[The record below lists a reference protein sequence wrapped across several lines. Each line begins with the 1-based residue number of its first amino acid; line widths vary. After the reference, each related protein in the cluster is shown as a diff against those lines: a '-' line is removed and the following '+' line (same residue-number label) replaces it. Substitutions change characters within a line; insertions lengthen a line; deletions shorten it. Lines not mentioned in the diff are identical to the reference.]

1 MLGYLKKLNLLN
13 EVFVILKE
21 FKRNEEKNNSLK
33 FHKKIDQML
42 KNKPIVTLDIGASG
56 GFNTE
61 EVFNKKYNKYFKV
74 NAIEPIKKEFDK
86 IKSSN
91 KSNLGFWSED
101 KDLNLYITNDFGA
114 TSVFEPNLENFQFIY
129 NDAQSLKNVEVKN
142 IEKIKCTRIDNYCRA
157 LNIDNIDFIKID
169 TQGSEYDILSGL
181 GKYRPLLIRAE
192 TQTISCY
199 KNMSTFEKVIDLL
212 DQFGYVALNFDQLD
226 SSVLKMPIFVDIIF
240 IPKFENYLNS
250 VIIKNRKDKFVALL
264 KIFSLQKYLHLY
276 NL

>member
-1 MLGYLKKLNLLN
+1 MLRYLKKLNLLN

-21 FKRNEEKNNSLK
+21 LKKNEEKNNSLK
-33 FHKKIDQML
+33 FYKKIDKIL
-42 KNKPIVTLDIGASG
+42 KHKPIVTLDIGASG

-114 TSVFEPNLENFQFIY
+114 TSVFEPNLENFHFIY
-129 NDAQSLKNVEVKN
+129 NDNQSLKNVEVKN
-142 IEKIKCTRIDNYCRA
+142 IEKIKCIRIDNYCREV
-157 LNIDNIDFIKID
+157 NIDNIDFIKID
-169 TQGSEYDILSGL
+169 TQGSEYEILSGL

-212 DQFGYVALNFDQLD
+212 DQYGYVALNFDQLD

-250 VIIKNRKDKFVALL
+250 AIIKNRKDKFVALL
-264 KIFSLQKYLHLY
+264 KIFSLQNYLHLY